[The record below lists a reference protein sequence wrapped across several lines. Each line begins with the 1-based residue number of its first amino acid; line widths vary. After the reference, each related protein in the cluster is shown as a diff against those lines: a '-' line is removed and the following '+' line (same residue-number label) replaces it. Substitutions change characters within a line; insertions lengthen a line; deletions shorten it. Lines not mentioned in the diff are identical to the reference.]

1 MSLVNGVPSDCLSAR
16 DRGLAFG
23 DGVFRT
29 LRVRGGQPLWWKD
42 HYAKLEHDAAVL
54 NLPCPQTT
62 VLQDEIERLAAGQD
76 GVAKL
81 ILTRGGG
88 PRGYAPP
95 PQPQVTRIVTFDSS
109 PADSAEQCVADISVR
124 WCDLR
129 LGRQPRLAGI
139 KHLNRLEN
147 VLARAEWQDPD
158 IHEGLL
164 CDDTNAVVSGVMGNL
179 FIVNEGRL
187 QTPDLTCCGVAGVAR
202 SRILRAAHQRG
213 IDVEVRRIMPD
224 AVLDA
229 DEVML
234 CNSVQGIRRV
244 ARLEDKTWSACGWAD
259 SLNAW
264 LYEVD

>member
-1 MSLVNGVPSDCLSAR
+1 MNLVNGVPGDCVSAR
-16 DRGLAFG
+16 DRGLAYG

-29 LRVRGGQPLWWKD
+29 LRVRGGQPMWWQD
-42 HYAKLEHDAAVL
+42 HYAKLEHDAAAL
-54 NLPCPQTT
+54 NLPCPQAT
-62 VLQDEIERLAAGQD
+62 VLQDEIEWLAAGQD

-109 PADSAEQCVADISVR
+109 PADSAEQGVADISVR

-147 VLARAEWQDPD
+147 VLARAEWQDPA
-158 IHEGLL
+158 IREGLL
-164 CDDTNAVVSGVMGNL
+164 CDDTDAVVSGVTSNI
-179 FIVNEGRL
+179 FIVSAGVL
-187 QTPDLTCCGVAGVAR
+187 KTPDLSQCGVAGVAR
-202 SRILRAAHQRG
+202 SRILRAARERG
-213 IDVEVRRIMPD
+213 IDAEVTRILPD
-224 AVLDA
+224 TVMHA

-234 CNSVQGIRRV
+234 CNSVQGRV
-244 ARLEDKTWSACGWAD
+244 ATLDGKNWSPAGW
-259 SLNAW
+259 SETLNGW